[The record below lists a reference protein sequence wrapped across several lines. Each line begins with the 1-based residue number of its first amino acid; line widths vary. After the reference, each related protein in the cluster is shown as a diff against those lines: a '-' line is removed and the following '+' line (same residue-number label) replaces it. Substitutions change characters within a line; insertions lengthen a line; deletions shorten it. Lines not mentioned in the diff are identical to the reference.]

1 VFSHRSDPQGIGHR
15 RLTASPARTDLALL
29 IRRAVRLIAVLHV
42 EERVVVRWGWVGE
55 INSHFDHP
63 AEDM

>member
-1 VFSHRSDPQGIGHR
+1 
-15 RLTASPARTDLALL
+15 LALL

-42 EERVVVRWGWVGE
+42 EERVVARWGWVGE